1 MLFLA
6 IGSNLNS
13 SFGNR
18 FQNIELAITSLE
30 KKNIIIEKRSS
41 FYETPSYPNNEKP
54 KFINIVLAAS
64 TNLKLDKIIEILI
77 DIEVKLE
84 RKRNK
89 KNEPRT
95 CDIDIIDYN
104 GKIIDYNYKNS
115 FFTIPHEKL
124 AFRNFVLIPLMEIK
138 PNWTHPKSKEK
149 IKDLVSKL
157 SDDDIKSILKVKK
170 N

>member
-64 TNLKLDKIIEILI
+64 TNL
-77 DIEVKLE
+77 KLE